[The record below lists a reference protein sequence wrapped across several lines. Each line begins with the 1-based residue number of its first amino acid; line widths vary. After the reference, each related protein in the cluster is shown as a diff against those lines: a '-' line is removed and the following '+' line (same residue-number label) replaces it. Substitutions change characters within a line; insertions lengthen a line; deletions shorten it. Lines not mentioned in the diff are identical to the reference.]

1 MNLVLIIDYL
11 IISIIASMAINSLLR
26 NLAIKNRLFVDI
38 PDKNR
43 KLHKLTTPVTGG
55 VGIIIALLLSGKLY
69 VDLNNLNG
77 YVPSFTYQLAI
88 CSIALVCFFLI
99 DDLKGLKASKRL
111 IAQTLL
117 SLYMIYETGIVL
129 ENLGD
134 LFGFGDIKLGIFSYP
149 FTIFCV
155 VGIMNAF
162 NMIDGINGL
171 CSGSAML
178 SLLLIGFASGLIY
191 DSFLILVIGSIIGF
205 LIFNLSIFGSDRGV
219 FLGDHGSNLVGFWV
233 AWTAIYASQNSMYV
247 IEPITIIWF
256 VAIPL
261 LDCIG
266 LLVSRILKGLSW
278 ATPGRDH
285 IHHKLMNKFSS
296 LSSLLILL
304 FVSLIV
310 GILGIYLQN
319 NYPIWIS
326 TLLFLLFS
334 LVYYCFAYRIEIK
347 TLLSKNV

>member
-1 MNLVLIIDYL
+1 
-11 IISIIASMAINSLLR
+11 
-26 NLAIKNRLFVDI
+26 
-38 PDKNR
+38 
-43 KLHKLTTPVTGG
+43 
-55 VGIIIALLLSGKLY
+55 
-69 VDLNNLNG
+69 
-77 YVPSFTYQLAI
+77 
-88 CSIALVCFFLI
+88 
-99 DDLKGLKASKRL
+99 
-111 IAQTLL
+111 
-117 SLYMIYETGIVL
+117 
-129 ENLGD
+129 
-134 LFGFGDIKLGIFSYP
+134 
-149 FTIFCV
+149 
-155 VGIMNAF
+155 
-162 NMIDGINGL
+162 
-171 CSGSAML
+171 
-178 SLLLIGFASGLIY
+178 
-191 DSFLILVIGSIIGF
+191 
-205 LIFNLSIFGSDRGV
+205 
-219 FLGDHGSNLVGFWV
+219 
-233 AWTAIYASQNSMYV
+233 MYV

-296 LSSLLILL
+296 LSSLMILL